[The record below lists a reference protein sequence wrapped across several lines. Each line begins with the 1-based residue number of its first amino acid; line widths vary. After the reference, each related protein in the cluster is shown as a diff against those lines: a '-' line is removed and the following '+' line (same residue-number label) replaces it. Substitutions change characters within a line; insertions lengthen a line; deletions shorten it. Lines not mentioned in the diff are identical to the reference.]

1 MESSFFVLADVV
13 CSLVS
18 HFRGY
23 IEPIEYLCSRRL
35 SCMRWDFK
43 RPPLDGL
50 GNNRIVHVGSQII
63 GDILMLGN

>member
-1 MESSFFVLADVV
+1 MLADVV

-23 IEPIEYLCSRRL
+23 IEPIKYLWSRRL
-35 SCMRWDFK
+35 SCMRCDFK
-43 RPPLDGL
+43 RPPLDAL